1 MSMKIIKKLIL
12 HFYLKSQLIES
23 LVTKGSSS
31 EMDGGYWLIS
41 QGCSWEAVGS
51 KNMAVGP
58 ACENPGGAAVLGL
71 V

>member
-1 MSMKIIKKLIL
+1 MAWNATRVGD
-12 HFYLKSQLIES
+12 SQNDKGASAKATGVGAAPLPLS
-23 LVTKGSSS
+23 LRG
-31 EMDGGYWLIS
+31 S
-41 QGCSWEAVGS
+41 QGKPTWEAVGS